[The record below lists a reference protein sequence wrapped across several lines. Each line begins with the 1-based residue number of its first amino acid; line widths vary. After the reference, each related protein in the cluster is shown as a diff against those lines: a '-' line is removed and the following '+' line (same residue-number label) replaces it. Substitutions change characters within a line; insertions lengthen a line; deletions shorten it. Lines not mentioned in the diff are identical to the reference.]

1 VCANAAASGDRLAS
15 PGVASSCTQA
25 VEPLSVDA
33 VPPGAKGVAAVAG
46 WLSVQLS
53 GEVLRAV
60 LAKVADC
67 FQRRLRTWQQG

>member
-1 VCANAAASGDRLAS
+1 LRTELLALD
-15 PGVASSCTQA
+15 VQA